1 MRRSSPLQRLS
12 AAASVCRRSLPPMSS
27 KKRAAGAAA
36 VEDAEINSGEKRQ
49 KTSGA
54 SATSPAKHA
63 SKNNNSSLSVSGSG
77 SMASA
82 SAAIASAAA
91 AAASTSSSSA
101 LTPVAYSAV
110 AQAHAARFQV
120 YTTETSERAHRILHV
135 VLPRKVLELDAAIQL
150 QPPFAHSIQPPF
162 NEDGTFIAG
171 KEKEIIGSNPV
182 GRRKDSRG
190 RRDGSTV
197 LAECERAR
205 QCGANAASHGATP
218 FARSSC

>member
-1 MRRSSPLQRLS
+1 
-12 AAASVCRRSLPPMSS
+12 MSS

-36 VEDAEINSGEKRQ
+36 AEDAEMNSGEKRQ

-54 SATSPAKHA
+54 SASSPAKHA
-63 SKNNNSSLSVSGSG
+63 SKNNNSSVSGSG

-101 LTPVAYSAV
+101 LTPAAYSAV

-150 QPPFAHSIQPPF
+150 QAPFAHSIQPPF
-162 NEDGTFIAG
+162 NADGTFIAG
-171 KEKEIIGSNPV
+171 KEKDVIGSNPV
-182 GRRKDSRG
+182 GRRGGGSCGRQAELIQPASRV
-190 RRDGSTV
+190 RLS
-197 LAECERAR
+197 LCCAR
-205 QCGANAASHGATP
+205 QWQWLWD
-218 FARSSC
+218 

>member
-1 MRRSSPLQRLS
+1 
-12 AAASVCRRSLPPMSS
+12 MSS

-63 SKNNNSSLSVSGSG
+63 SKNNNSSGSVSGSG

-101 LTPVAYSAV
+101 LTPAAYSAV

-171 KEKEIIGSNPV
+171 KEKEVIGSNPV
-182 GRRKDSRG
+182 GRRADSCG
-190 RRDGSTV
+190 QPNPD
-197 LAECERAR
+197 LDP
-205 QCGANAASHGATP
+205 QC
-218 FARSSC
+218 